1 MKFKNYVALVTGG
14 GTGMGEAIANKLY
27 NEGASVHLIGR
38 REAPLKRT
46 CESLVGGVGKC
57 SYTVGD
63 VADKGAAIESIKEIK
78 QRYQK
83 LNILINNAGTVEN
96 LSSVGETTIEQ
107 WNHVI
112 NTNLTGVY
120 NITHEALPLLQSS
133 SPSSIINISSVLA
146 LGAAKGSSAYIASK
160 AGVRLLTKSIAL
172 DYAADNIRCN
182 CICPS
187 SVETPMYTNFFEKC

>member
-83 LNILINNAGTVEN
+83 LNILINNAGTVE
-96 LSSVGETTIEQ
+96 TY
-107 WNHVI
+107 H
-112 NTNLTGVY
+112 
-120 NITHEALPLLQSS
+120 LL
-133 SPSSIINISSVLA
+133 
-146 LGAAKGSSAYIASK
+146 
-160 AGVRLLTKSIAL
+160 
-172 DYAADNIRCN
+172 
-182 CICPS
+182 
-187 SVETPMYTNFFEKC
+187 EKPR